1 MRYGTGSE
9 AGDTFNQWAPSTVL
23 KIPVGARWNVHAEY
37 VGILSSG
44 KEEPINA
51 QFASFGG
58 HGLVTDDFEI
68 GLRVGWG
75 LTDSSPDFFTNVGI
89 GWQL

>member
-1 MRYGTGSE
+1 MSSRTMSSRTMSSRP
-9 AGDTFNQWAPSTVL
+9 AGRLDAHGRDGGRSFGQAAS
-23 KIPVGARWNVHAEY
+23 
-37 VGILSSG
+37 
-44 KEEPINA
+44 
-51 QFASFGG
+51 SFGG
-58 HGLVTDDFEI
+58 HVLVTEDFEI